1 MTYSPYFSKYWRG
14 WDLIEDGGLLIYLV
28 LISLGFRLMK
38 GGFHNGRK
46 LIERFTLQ
54 MYLINSSEQFSSV
67 KYPSVN
73 SSSVQFR
80 TVQFSSVQF
89 SSVQFSS
96 VQFSSVQF
104 SSVQFSSV
112 QFILQIHH
120 IPLKNLLTVNNCL

>member
-14 WDLIEDGGLLIYLV
+14 WDLIEDGGLLTSLV

-73 SSSVQFR
+73 SSSVQF
-80 TVQFSSVQF
+80 SSVQF

-96 VQFSSVQF
+96 VQFSSVHF
-104 SSVQFSSV
+104 TNPPHTSEK
-112 QFILQIHH
+112 
-120 IPLKNLLTVNNCL
+120 PLDR